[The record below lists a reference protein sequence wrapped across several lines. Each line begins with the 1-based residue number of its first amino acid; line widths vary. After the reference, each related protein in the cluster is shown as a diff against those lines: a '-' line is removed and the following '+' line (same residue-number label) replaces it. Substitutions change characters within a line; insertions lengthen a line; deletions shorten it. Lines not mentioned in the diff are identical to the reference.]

1 MDNCQVSGTYWPVR
15 FAFGQCNWTSL
26 PTRAAL
32 HNNTHT
38 HSPAITPLPTICNAM
53 PTSIIMLIIIMR
65 FVALCQPQVLG
76 APECLLPLASF
87 LLPAALWV
95 VPVEWWLLLGGV
107 GCCLVPQSSAYFTQS
122 VGPASRYNLPL
133 LPLPPPRRS
142 TTFGRDLSCNLA
154 RKGEILVPHKLIP
167 AMPFSRI
174 TNRRLAKHTNTHTR
188 MYECASVCVCWHPL
202 WRATAMSD
210 DRPLGNWPRFRS
222 S

>member
-1 MDNCQVSGTYWPVR
+1 
-15 FAFGQCNWTSL
+15 
-26 PTRAAL
+26 
-32 HNNTHT
+32 
-38 HSPAITPLPTICNAM
+38 
-53 PTSIIMLIIIMR
+53 MLIIIMR

-76 APECLLPLASF
+76 APECLLPRASF

-133 LPLPPPRRS
+133 LPLSYPRRS

-188 MYECASVCVCWHPL
+188 MYQCVCVCVLASFMTSYCHVGWQTTWQL
-202 WRATAMSD
+202 AS
-210 DRPLGNWPRFRS
+210 LS
-222 S
+222 LLIK

>member
-1 MDNCQVSGTYWPVR
+1 
-15 FAFGQCNWTSL
+15 
-26 PTRAAL
+26 
-32 HNNTHT
+32 
-38 HSPAITPLPTICNAM
+38 
-53 PTSIIMLIIIMR
+53 MR

-87 LLPAALWV
+87 LLLAALWV

-133 LPLPPPRRS
+133 LPLSYPRRS

-188 MYECASVCVCWHPL
+188 MYECVCVCVGILYDELLPCRMTDHLAIGLAFAPHKIAIFLQVLNEKLFW
-202 WRATAMSD
+202 
-210 DRPLGNWPRFRS
+210 FRIRYGFELKAQYMHKFVWGY
-222 S
+222 